1 MYMAWKRD
9 ASSVHLSWQAYFNAL
24 ENGQI
29 PPEYAFQPSP
39 GLISAKPINSTTASS
54 TCLISE
60 KSSALGDQ
68 MKVQLLVRA
77 YQARGHSQ
85 AKIDPLNIA
94 KEKEAPHQELQLEY
108 YGFSEA
114 DLDREFLLG
123 PGLLPNFASENRKSM
138 TLGEIIKAC
147 ETVYCG
153 SYGVEY
159 LHIPSGEECD
169 WIRSRI
175 ERPDPWR
182 FSVEEKKRILDRL
195 IWATSFENFLAA
207 KFPNAKRF
215 GLEGVESQIPAL
227 KAIVDTSA
235 DHGVRNIVF
244 ACCHRG
250 KLNVLSNVVRKPN
263 ELIFN
268 EFSSNSTSR
277 HPISGDV
284 KYHLGMNYE
293 RETPSG
299 KKVNISVLPNPSH
312 LESIDP
318 LAQGMARAIQQQNQM
333 DQGSTMVLNSHTDAA
348 VSGQGIVYETL
359 LLSDLKAYGTGGTVH
374 LVVNNQVGFTTDPTS
389 SRSSTYVSDI
399 AKSIDSPIFHVNAD
413 DIEAVIFISKLV
425 ADYRAKFRKDCWID
439 LVCYRKNGHNEM
451 DQPSFTQPLM
461 YERIAKKIS
470 HLNAYTDKLL
480 KEGVVTRKEVDRMQD
495 EVWGKLSESLDKS
508 KDSEAM
514 AREYLTVPWKD
525 LKTPEQV
532 ACEVTQPQPTAITS
546 GVLNAIASKM
556 GVPKE
561 PFSVHNSLKRILQKR
576 QQSLIDGSGID
587 WATGEALAL
596 GSLLLEGHHVRISGQ
611 DVERGTFS
619 QRHAVLHDQKTG
631 GTYTPLD
638 SLSPDQA
645 RFSIINSPLSEVG
658 VMGFDYGY
666 SCMYPNALV
675 IWEAQFGDFANNA
688 QVIIDQF
695 ISSAENKWL
704 QRSGIVL
711 SLPHGFDGQGP
722 EHSSARI
729 ERFLQLCAEDS
740 RAFPSEEK
748 LARQHQDANMQVVC
762 MTAPANLF
770 HVLRRQLHRDFR
782 KRKLHESIQL
792 RMPGY
797 CD

>member
-1 MYMAWKRD
+1 MAWKRD

-514 AREYLTVPWKD
+514 AR
-525 LKTPEQV
+525 
-532 ACEVTQPQPTAITS
+532 
-546 GVLNAIASKM
+546 
-556 GVPKE
+556 
-561 PFSVHNSLKRILQKR
+561 
-576 QQSLIDGSGID
+576 
-587 WATGEALAL
+587 
-596 GSLLLEGHHVRISGQ
+596 
-611 DVERGTFS
+611 
-619 QRHAVLHDQKTG
+619 
-631 GTYTPLD
+631 
-638 SLSPDQA
+638 
-645 RFSIINSPLSEVG
+645 
-658 VMGFDYGY
+658 
-666 SCMYPNALV
+666 
-675 IWEAQFGDFANNA
+675 
-688 QVIIDQF
+688 
-695 ISSAENKWL
+695 
-704 QRSGIVL
+704 
-711 SLPHGFDGQGP
+711 
-722 EHSSARI
+722 
-729 ERFLQLCAEDS
+729 
-740 RAFPSEEK
+740 
-748 LARQHQDANMQVVC
+748 
-762 MTAPANLF
+762 
-770 HVLRRQLHRDFR
+770 
-782 KRKLHESIQL
+782 
-792 RMPGY
+792 
-797 CD
+797 